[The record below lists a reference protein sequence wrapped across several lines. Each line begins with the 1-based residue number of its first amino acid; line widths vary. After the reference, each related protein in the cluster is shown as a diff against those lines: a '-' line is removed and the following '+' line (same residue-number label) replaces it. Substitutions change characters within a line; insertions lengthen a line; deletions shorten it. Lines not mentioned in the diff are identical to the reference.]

1 MTSPLPV
8 GATPVSGSS
17 SAPVPLRGLPPKL
30 LEDASRRLSILA
42 VFVAVVIVIIQVF
55 QRIAQPLLR
64 PVLDDPVIR
73 LVTLSTVLMALGLYA
88 LQRYRLVPA
97 STLLKAG
104 MAFEVGVAFDISM
117 IETSLPFNPDVPLL
131 GLSALGPWVVFV
143 GALIPNQPRWTAL
156 TAFIAATMWP
166 VAYAINIARV
176 GFVTESWSLTSVWPS
191 INYLM
196 AFFAYI
202 VGRRTYGTACEAQT
216 AQDLGS
222 YRLVAPI
229 GEGGMGEVWKASH
242 QMLARAA
249 AIKLVKPMMGDVSA
263 RQAEN
268 FVRRFRR
275 EANVIAGL
283 QSPHTVYLY
292 DFGTSQDGR
301 FYYVMELLDGISLQ
315 TLVSTFGPQPA
326 PRVVAILR
334 QICRS
339 LEEAHAQGLVHRDLK
354 PSNVMICKVGL
365 QYDFVKVLDFGLA
378 KSVAGEDRS
387 RLTVEGV
394 AAGTPG
400 YIAPEVALGDNAVDH
415 RADLYALGCVGYF
428 LLTGTL
434 VFPDANPV
442 SMALKH
448 VQAAPEPPS
457 TRTELPIPVELE
469 RVIMQC
475 LEKAPAHRPA
485 TARDIDELL
494 RSCSRA
500 GARENDEWTDLDA
513 EVWWERHL
521 PPSSSLRS
529 FAQAAPRTPP
539 LVQKV

>member
-1 MTSPLPV
+1 V
-8 GATPVSGSS
+8 GATPVSGGS
-17 SAPVPLRGLPPKL
+17 SAPAPLRGLPPRL
-30 LEDASRRLSILA
+30 LEDASRRLAVLA
-42 VFVAVVIVIIQVF
+42 VFVAVVIVVIQVY
-55 QRIAQPLLR
+55 QRFAQPLLR
-64 PVLDDPVIR
+64 PVLDDPVMR
-73 LVTLSTVLMALGLYA
+73 LVTLGTVLMAAGLFA
-88 LQRYRLVPA
+88 LQRYHLVPA
-97 STLLKAG
+97 ATLLKLG
-104 MAFEVGVAFDISM
+104 MAFEVAVAFDIGM
-117 IETSLPFNPDVPLL
+117 IETSLPFKPDVPLL

-143 GALIPNQPRWTAL
+143 GALIPNQPRWTLL
-156 TAFIAATMWP
+156 TATIAATMWP
-166 VAYAINIARV
+166 VAYAINSSRL
-176 GFVTESWSLTSVWPS
+176 GYVTESWQLTSVWPS
-191 INYLM
+191 INYLL

-216 AQDLGS
+216 AQELGS

-249 AIKLVKPMMGDVSA
+249 AIKLVKPNMAGVTA
-263 RQAEN
+263 RQAEL

-315 TLVSTFGPQPA
+315 TLGSMFGPQPA
-326 PRVVAILR
+326 SRVVSILR
-334 QICRS
+334 QVCRS

-354 PSNVMICKVGL
+354 PSNVMICKVGV

-378 KSVAGEDRS
+378 KSVSGEDRS

-400 YIAPEVALGDNAVDH
+400 YIAPEVALGEATIDH

-428 LLTGTL
+428 LLTGSL

-448 VQAAPEPPS
+448 VQATPEPPS
-457 TRTELPIPVELE
+457 KRTELPLSVELE

-475 LEKAPAHRPA
+475 LEKDPAHRPA
-485 TARDIDELL
+485 SARDIDELL
-494 RSCSRA
+494 QSC
-500 GARENDEWTDLDA
+500 GVEEWTERHA
-513 EVWWERHL
+513 ELWWERHL
-521 PPSSSLRS
+521 PSSSSLRS
-529 FAQAAPRTPP
+529 FAQAAPGTPQV
-539 LVQKV
+539 VQKV

>member
-1 MTSPLPV
+1 M
-8 GATPVSGSS
+8 
-17 SAPVPLRGLPPKL
+17 LR
-30 LEDASRRLSILA
+30 
-42 VFVAVVIVIIQVF
+42 
-55 QRIAQPLLR
+55 
-64 PVLDDPVIR
+64 
-73 LVTLSTVLMALGLYA
+73 T
-88 LQRYRLVPA
+88 
-97 STLLKAG
+97 G
-104 MAFEVGVAFDISM
+104 MVFEVVVAFDIAM
-117 IETSLPFNPDVPLL
+117 IETSLPFDPGVPLL

-166 VAYAINIARV
+166 IAYAINAARL
-176 GFVTESWSLTSVWPS
+176 GFVTESWQLTSVWPAL
-191 INYLM
+191 NYLM
-196 AFFAYI
+196 ALFAYI
-202 VGRRTYGTACEAQT
+202 VGRRTYGTAYQAET
-216 AQDLGS
+216 AQELGS
-222 YRLVAPI
+222 YRLVARI

-249 AIKLVKPMMGDVSA
+249 AIKLVKPAMADISA
-263 RQAEN
+263 RQAEL

-326 PRVVAILR
+326 ARVVSILR
-334 QICRS
+334 QMCRS

-365 QYDFVKVLDFGLA
+365 QYDVVKVLDFGLA
-378 KSVAGEDRS
+378 KSVVPGDLS

-400 YIAPEVALGDNAVDH
+400 YIAPEVALGEESVDH

-434 VFPDANPV
+434 VFPDPNPV

-448 VQAAPEPPS
+448 VQATPEPPS
-457 TRTELPIPVELE
+457 HRTELPIAIELE
-469 RVIMQC
+469 RILMQC
-475 LEKAPAHRPA
+475 LEKTPAHRPA
-485 TARDIDELL
+485 SAQDIEELL
-494 RSCSRA
+494 LSC
-500 GARENDEWTDLDA
+500 GVDEWTERHA
-513 EVWWERHL
+513 EAWWERHL

-529 FAQAAPRTPP
+529 FAQAPAGTPP
-539 LVQKV
+539 LVQKA